1 MCAQLKRTK
10 KKSGGFGVKRL
21 TDKWRDRTYSVKLFY
36 HELDNY
42 FIEKENQ
49 DLREEKRTPEE
60 SLNNEITKRQKLE
73 EKLDDTRRSYKYHR
87 QRFQGLV
94 HRIEMSKRGI
104 MSPEKRP
111 FNEHSKTNTKVG

>member
-10 KKSGGFGVKRL
+10 KESGGFGVKRL

-104 MSPEKRP
+104 MIPEKRP